1 MDAQSRSPAT
11 GERPA
16 LPAAATPDE
25 STSTDTWTR
34 GGHPGA
40 APASGTAESA
50 VRSTDY
56 TVQVIENATSCAGH
70 SLSEPEPELESLTLA
85 CQLCAKERRNAE
97 SNGTISAADAAPKW
111 KKRRE
116 PQEYASYGR
125 LAMHVKAV
133 HEGSHIVDAV
143 VAQAATAHKPAT
155 VVEDGGLLVCVKPAG
170 IDTRDFGHTDSMI
183 LLALQNG
190 LSIPRP
196 VHRLDAA
203 TAGCL
208 VMGRTKAAVAAM
220 SKSFKERLVQKQYC
234 AIVCGAFPRELG
246 RSGTLDSPLSGKPCV
261 THFTVLQEDPSV
273 SHGTVTTV
281 RLEPHTGRTHQLRRH
296 MAAIGCP
303 IVGDP
308 SYQPRVSL
316 RVREAG
322 LSPPPLLLWA
332 AKVSLPHPDRPE
344 VIEADA
350 GPEPPTFQAYRFAEM
365 HR

>member
-1 MDAQSRSPAT
+1 MESTTDESMDA
-11 GERPA
+11 
-16 LPAAATPDE
+16 
-25 STSTDTWTR
+25 

-40 APASGTAESA
+40 AQTTGTLESTCTLA
-50 VRSTDY
+50 TPHV
-56 TVQVIENATSCAGH
+56 VQVDETATRAGFP
-70 SLSEPEPELESLTLA
+70 PEPENLKLV
-85 CQLCAKERRNAE
+85 CQLCAKELCNGDFASGTAGTEAE
-97 SNGTISAADAAPKW
+97 PKW

-116 PQEYASYGR
+116 VQEYASFGR

-133 HEGSHIVDAV
+133 HEGSHVVDAV
-143 VAQAATAHKPAT
+143 VAEAATVHRP
-155 VVEDGGLLVCVKPAG
+155 VVIFEEGGLVVCVKPAG

-183 LLALQNG
+183 LLAVQNG

-246 RSGTLDSPLSGKPCV
+246 RSGVLDRPLCGKPCV
-261 THFTVLQEDPSV
+261 TRFTIVREDPSV
-273 SHGTVTTV
+273 SHGTITTV

-296 MAAIGCP
+296 MEAIGCP

-308 SYQPRVSL
+308 AYQPRVSL
-316 RVREAG
+316 RVRAAG
-322 LSPPPLLLWA
+322 LPPPPLLLWA
-332 AKVSLPHPDRPE
+332 AKVSLPHPDRPQE
-344 VIEADA
+344 IIDADA
-350 GPEPPTFQAYRFAEM
+350 GSEPPTFQAYRLAEM
-365 HR
+365 HV